1 MGYAKKQATYSIPG
15 GGVLIPWIILN
26 CPAYRDLAPS
36 AAKALPFFLGKV
48 KCGKRTGL
56 VYGSIQYY
64 DREFRFSYREA
75 KRYGFASSTFHNVI
89 QDIIKKGFVDPVCKG
104 GFKSSGLSYSWFK
117 LSPRWQAY
125 GTPDFVKIEWKTLIP
140 KPRKKRI
147 SRLSENGI
155 SFVDFRDT
163 KLLVRYLTEQGKI
176 VPRRTSGNTPQ
187 QQRQL
192 SIAIKRARHLALL
205 PFVSDIQR

>member
-1 MGYAKKQATYSIPG
+1 MLRPNRNRS
-15 GGVLIPWIILN
+15 N
-26 CPAYRDLAPS
+26 
-36 AAKALPFFLGKV
+36 
-48 KCGKRTGL
+48 RT
-56 VYGSIQYY
+56 
-64 DREFRFSYREA
+64 
-75 KRYGFASSTFHNVI
+75 
-89 QDIIKKGFVDPVCKG
+89 KGP
-104 GFKSSGLSYSWFK
+104 L
-117 LSPRWQAY
+117 
-125 GTPDFVKIEWKTLIP
+125 

-155 SFVDFRDT
+155 VFVDFRDT

-176 VPRRTSGNTPQ
+176 VPRRTSGNTAQ